1 MQKVNHKVYNFIQ
14 KSYEKFEAPKREA
27 FHKIAKKFGNVK
39 RSFTVEQILL
49 KLFNITYST
58 NAKVY
63 MPLKPKKLRKKK

>member
-39 RSFTVEQILL
+39 RSFTVEQILVE
-49 KLFNITYST
+49 LFNITYSANKGCICT
-58 NAKVY
+58 IETQK
-63 MPLKPKKLRKKK
+63 R